1 VDVKEFKLSGLKL
14 ITLKKFG
21 DERGFF
27 CERFKMDPFAKEFGL
42 KGFVQDNFSRSTA
55 KVLRGL
61 HYQWDQPQGK
71 LVTVTRGSIFD
82 VAVDIRKNS
91 PTYGQH
97 VSVILKDTE
106 PQWFWIPAGFAH
118 GFCVL
123 GDQETDVMYKVDNY
137 WNGKGESGIAW
148 NDPTL
153 KIDWP
158 YMDPELSPKD
168 AVNKSFKDYDS
179 DPKF

>member
-1 VDVKEFKLSGLKL
+1 MHVKEFPITGLKL
-14 ITLKKFG
+14 ITLKSFG

-27 CERFKMDPFAKEFGL
+27 LERFKLDPFAALGIKNI
-42 KGFVQDNFSRSTA
+42 VQDNFSRSA
-55 KVLRGL
+55 PKVLRGL
-61 HYQWDQPQGK
+61 HYQWDRPQSK

-82 VAVDIRKNS
+82 VALDIRKDS

-97 VSVILKDTE
+97 ASIILKDTE
-106 PQWFWIPAGFAH
+106 PQWFWIPPGFAH

-123 GDQETDVMYKVDNY
+123 GNQEADVMYKVDNY

-148 NDPTL
+148 NDPEL
-153 KIDWP
+153 KIKWP
-158 YMDPELSPKD
+158 YEDALLSPKD
-168 AVNKSFKDYDS
+168 EVNKSFKDYTS